1 MKKIKFNSLVVMS
14 LVFFTL
20 LTSGVTTQAK
30 SSVLVNQSYDVTS
43 KNYNYTGQALNQ
55 SWGLGKYQ
63 TEYVSNNKPYD
74 WYIDQGN
81 TGAYSDSNC
90 GPSSTTMA
98 LKWVNGNFNR
108 TAEDARNTYRSSG
121 GWWYTDDVTNY
132 LNLYNSRYSVKDL
145 GKTIPQGEVVLKDQ
159 LKQGNIAILCIDTSY
174 LPYNSLSERR
184 VGKFY
189 SYSGGHFI
197 VVKGYRVVDGKTY
210 FEVYD
215 PNNWNEHYRDGQ
227 EKGKD
232 RYYLSKDLMNAEINW
247 WNYAIVVQPQNSRL
261 SSSLNMVRSLKRDQ
275 VDITKIKSA
284 YGR

>member
-20 LTSGVTTQAK
+20 ITSGVTTQAK
-30 SSVLVNQSYDVTS
+30 SSVLLNQSYDTAL
-43 KNYNYTGQALNQ
+43 KNYYYSGQALDS

-81 TGAYSDSNC
+81 TGEYSDSNC

-98 LKWVNGNFNR
+98 LKWINGNFNK

-132 LNLYNSRYSVKDL
+132 LDLYNSKYSVKDL
-145 GKTIPQGEVVLKDQ
+145 GKTLSGGEALLKGQ

-174 LPYNSLSERR
+174 IPYNWVSERR
-184 VGKFY
+184 VGRFY

-215 PNNWNEHYRDGQ
+215 PNNWDEYYEDGQ

-247 WNYAIVVQPQNSRL
+247 WNYAIVVQPENSRL
-261 SSSLNMVRSLKRDQ
+261 SSSLNMVSSLKRDG
-275 VDITKIKSA
+275 VNLTKIKSA